1 MGEGIQNATEQG
13 IYGHEVLNLLVE
25 FGGTSTVETLRVAS
39 ANAFGADAVF
49 CNCHGGRFDF
59 EQLIAFFIERGKVE
73 SDGRTVC
80 LTFSQPC
87 GGH

>member
-1 MGEGIQNATEQG
+1 MPDGAQNPAAQG
-13 IYGHEVLNLLVE
+13 IYGHEVLNLLMELGGAATVDILRNSAAE
-25 FGGTSTVETLRVAS
+25 SFGP
-39 ANAFGADAVF
+39 DAVF
-49 CNCHGGRFDF
+49 CDCHGGTFNFD
-59 EQLIAFFIERGKVE
+59 QLMEFFTERGKVE